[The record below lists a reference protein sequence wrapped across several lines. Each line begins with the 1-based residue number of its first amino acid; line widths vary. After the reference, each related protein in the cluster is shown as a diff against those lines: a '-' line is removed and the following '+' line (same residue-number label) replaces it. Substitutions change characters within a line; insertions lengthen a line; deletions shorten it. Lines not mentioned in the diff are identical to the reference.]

1 MQNNGAA
8 GSCVGG
14 LSGSIFEPTE
24 GLVDLLQVLQSGLL
38 LMQGLDRGSL
48 GFNLLM
54 GRTWPASENEL
65 EEARL
70 LCEELSLGPLPE
82 RKPSGMMQMVGETG
96 WQLSHRE
103 RSRIFLARALLQKAP
118 LTILD
123 ESFAALDPETLEIC
137 LACVLRRADTRLV
150 IAHP

>member
-14 LSGSIFEPTE
+14 LSGSIFGPTE
-24 GLVDLLQVLQSGLL
+24 GLVDILQVLQSGLL

-54 GRTWPASENEL
+54 GRTWLASENEL

-70 LCEELSLGPLPE
+70 LCEELGLGPLPE
-82 RKPSGMMQMVGETG
+82 RMPSGMMQMVGETG
-96 WQLSHRE
+96 WQLSHGE
-103 RSRIFLARALLQKAP
+103 RSRIFLARALRPA
-118 LTILD
+118 
-123 ESFAALDPETLEIC
+123 SC
-137 LACVLRRADTRLV
+137 GVRVRC
-150 IAHP
+150 